1 MIYDTIVDTLVDVI
15 QAATGTTKR
24 SYFDF
29 PPLNDVL
36 CAEDV
41 LAARLDRDAFGR
53 VHPEIKYAV
62 TLQGLRSIRDVQ
74 IGANAD
80 VKALCAAI
88 LKVCDDQA

>member
-53 VHPEIKYAV
+53 VHPEIRYAV
-62 TLQGLRSIRDVQ
+62 LLQIVRSVARDQ
-74 IGANAD
+74 IGANSG
-80 VKALCAAI
+80 VKSLCEAG
-88 LKVCDDQA
+88 LTVCDEK

>member
-1 MIYDTIVDTLVDVI
+1 MVDHDKLDKSMKPGDFGRKLI
-15 QAATGTTKR
+15 ER
-24 SYFDF
+24 FFDN

-62 TLQGLRSIRDVQ
+62 LLQIVRSVARDQ
-74 IGANAD
+74 IGANSG
-80 VKALCAAI
+80 VKSLCEAG
-88 LKVCDDQA
+88 LTVCDEK